1 VRAARRERGLLEVRC
16 LNRVPT
22 LSGITA
28 SMQNIEDVSQNI
40 IIIVQITV
48 NMSEDKKYVTTL
60 FQTYVKAGI
69 QERFIFPAFSFNFV
83 DAAGPSNIPIL
94 YCSTLHSLTKY
105 TNSEIRKNMCYQKRA
120 GRELRAVSILQV
132 I

>member
-1 VRAARRERGLLEVRC
+1 VRAARRERGLVDHRC

-40 IIIVQITV
+40 IITVQILV
-48 NMSEDKKYVTTL
+48 YKSEDRKYVTTL
-60 FQTYVKAGI
+60 FQTYIKAGI
-69 QERFIFPAFSFNFV
+69 QERFIFPAFVYN
-83 DAAGPSNIPIL
+83 AADSIGPSNIPIL
-94 YCSTLHSLTKY
+94 YCSTIHSLTKY

-120 GRELRAVSILQV
+120 GRELRAVHIL
-132 I
+132 